1 MSCAGNSA
9 WWIWGR
15 IQTLMSN
22 VWPKDGLLPS
32 HAADIPDIGH
42 KAGRLSGDMQI
53 YREQDVLGVTQDHAL
68 CALCRGRCHF

>member
-32 HAADIPDIGH
+32 HAADRSPIF
-42 KAGRLSGDMQI
+42 LTELGDC
-53 YREQDVLGVTQDHAL
+53 RETCKFTKSRTFWA
-68 CALCRGRCHF
+68 